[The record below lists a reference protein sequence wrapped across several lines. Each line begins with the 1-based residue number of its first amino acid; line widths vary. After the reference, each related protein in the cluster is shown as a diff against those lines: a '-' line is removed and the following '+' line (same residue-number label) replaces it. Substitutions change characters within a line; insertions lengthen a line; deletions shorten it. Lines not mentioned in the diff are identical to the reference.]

1 MARRRHLDCSAN
13 APARSVFQRLL
24 SGGVSEYVSGSR
36 RRVRRVDAVVLRR
49 RPSRCDHPSR
59 AAFLSLRPNLLS
71 GEDLPPEPRQ
81 KRSLEKRARLKA
93 AGLAL
98 FGEKGYESTSIDEIA
113 RRAKLAVGTFYQH
126 FRSKRQLLLALMD
139 ELLDKLSQLDFRP
152 RGVSDVRAVV
162 RELLSRAFSHD
173 LRYLGAYRAW
183 QEAVLSDPDL
193 ARKQAQIHAWTTTRV
208 TTVFQ
213 LLQKL
218 PGARPGVDVPGLARV
233 MDTFFWSLLA
243 QAVRMPA
250 VELNQWIDSATHLIY
265 HALFFDPPESR
276 GTK

>member
-1 MARRRHLDCSAN
+1 M
-13 APARSVFQRLL
+13 
-24 SGGVSEYVSGSR
+24 
-36 RRVRRVDAVVLRR
+36 LRR
-49 RPSRCDHPSR
+49 RPDRRDHPSR

-162 RELLSRAFSHD
+162 RELLARAFSHD

-183 QEAVLSDPDL
+183 QEAVLSDSEL
-193 ARKQAQIHAWTTTRV
+193 ARKQVQIHAWTTTRV

-213 LLQKL
+213 ILQQL

>member
-1 MARRRHLDCSAN
+1 M
-13 APARSVFQRLL
+13 
-24 SGGVSEYVSGSR
+24 
-36 RRVRRVDAVVLRR
+36 
-49 RPSRCDHPSR
+49 
-59 AAFLSLRPNLLS
+59 SLRPNLLS

-162 RELLSRAFSHD
+162 RELLARAFSHD

-183 QEAVLSDPDL
+183 QEAVLSDSEL

-213 LLQKL
+213 FLQQL
-218 PGARPGVDVPGLARV
+218 PGARSGVDVPGLARV